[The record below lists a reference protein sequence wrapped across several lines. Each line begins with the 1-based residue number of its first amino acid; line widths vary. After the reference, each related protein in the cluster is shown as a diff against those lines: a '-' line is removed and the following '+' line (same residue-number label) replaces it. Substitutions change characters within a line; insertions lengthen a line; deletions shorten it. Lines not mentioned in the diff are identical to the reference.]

1 MFKAAAIMLFCKN
14 WPLPPPRCQLLTVI
28 KTFSRSTAVEIF
40 LLRIS
45 LVLVFFTES
54 CNFKGQTIFSLG
66 NDPLFLLLQSHVV
79 FNGEIEL
86 NQILKTQFFSN
97 SVNLSENI
105 LLFPEGTVWEHK
117 PLLLLT
123 KSLRWTSRISVLFIV
138 MSCYHENECFQFML
152 RALSA
157 LH

>member
-1 MFKAAAIMLFCKN
+1 MHLHLLLFWNTTEGKEAHCMFKATAIMFFRN
-14 WPLPPPRCQLLTVI
+14 NSPLPPPRCQLLTVI
-28 KTFSRSTAVEIF
+28 KN
-40 LLRIS
+40 LLSQHCHGNLLLQIS

-105 LLFPEGTVWEHK
+105 LFSKLYASSEFH
-117 PLLLLT
+117 
-123 KSLRWTSRISVLFIV
+123 
-138 MSCYHENECFQFML
+138 Y
-152 RALSA
+152 
-157 LH
+157 